1 MTTREHIISV
11 IEGERYPRM
20 WTFKEHIGDA
30 ASEGTIRKYLNEL
43 IKEGVVRKHH
53 RARGASYYTLT
64 DNKE

>member
-30 ASEGTIRKYLNEL
+30 ASESTIRKHLGDL
-43 IKEGVVRKHH
+43 IREGVVRKNF
-53 RARGASYYTLT
+53 RPRGASYYTL
-64 DNKE
+64 NN